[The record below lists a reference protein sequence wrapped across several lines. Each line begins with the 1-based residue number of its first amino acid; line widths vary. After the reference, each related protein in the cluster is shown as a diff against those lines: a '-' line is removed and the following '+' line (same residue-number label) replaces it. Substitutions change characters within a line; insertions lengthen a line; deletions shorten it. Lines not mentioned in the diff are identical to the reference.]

1 MILASTC
8 VFNRTLRR
16 YDFPPMLLQNSNS
29 FPWRSWRLGGYIFLD
44 VLHKRFNRQ
53 DAKSAK
59 KRGAFLLCALCV
71 LCGEIAFSPRALAD
85 GDSNVIVQSSDGQY
99 QLVLGN
105 GWATHDFHL
114 DAVQIGAI
122 QKHRGEYAEVIIEN
136 QSDYTNSLAAY
147 ARAKRDT
154 MAISLDNPKLTAGQY
169 SQINGH
175 DAISFEIHGQLP
187 GTNTSV
193 GYCLTVMKTKTHYV
207 QVIGWTVESHFPDNV
222 NELQALASG
231 FSESAN
237 SGN

>member
-1 MILASTC
+1 MAADFSIARETPSP
-8 VFNRTLRR
+8 TLPSSSLSLRAEGRNTGGGGRR
-16 YDFPPMLLQNSNS
+16 
-29 FPWRSWRLGGYIFLD
+29 
-44 VLHKRFNRQ
+44 VLNF
-53 DAKSAK
+53 
-59 KRGAFLLCALCV
+59 LCALCV
-71 LCGEIAFSPRALAD
+71 LCGEIAFSARTLAD
-85 GDSNVIVQSSDGQY
+85 GDSNVTLQSSDGQY
-99 QLVLGN
+99 QLVLGK
-105 GWATHDFHL
+105 GWTANDFHL

-122 QKHRGEYAEVIIEN
+122 QKHRGEYVEVIVEN

-169 SQINGH
+169 SQINGR

-222 NELQALASG
+222 NELQALAEG
-231 FSESAN
+231 FSESSN